1 MTAVKDYYGILGVL
15 PDAEVE
21 VIRAVYLALA
31 KKYHPDRGGD
41 KAGEEQMKEINEAY
55 EILVDPIKRE
65 KYDSEYFKS
74 KSDTGDYDPGVDD
87 EDLNT
92 DDFQDDWN
100 FAVEYCPELKDHLLE
115 ISTISPTLSVVY
127 KSTMLTTKMFDK
139 ADVIKQDLIND
150 FLRRY
155 FGKNKN
161 IQIFAVSLLRSKHMS
176 AAKEL
181 NKVIRTLG
189 SNIDPNVI
197 TTKIMTKFNIH
208 EKNSSKNSEKHNESS
223 PSRVFVEKYKEFN
236 IFKVHYDY
244 FVPDLVIQD
253 SKQNY
258 ASLDV
263 AKIIIDEELKG
274 EYQTFFLSYRFYKII
289 VVSLV
294 LLYISGIIYQ
304 NM

>member
-1 MTAVKDYYGILGVL
+1 MNKIITLITASAFTVGLAISSASAFQAA
-15 PDAEVE
+15 PQSAE
-21 VIRAVYLALA
+21 
-31 KKYHPDRGGD
+31 K
-41 KAGEEQMKEINEAY
+41 
-55 EILVDPIKRE
+55 
-65 KYDSEYFKS
+65 
-74 KSDTGDYDPGVDD
+74 
-87 EDLNT
+87 
-92 DDFQDDWN
+92 
-100 FAVEYCPELKDHLLE
+100 
-115 ISTISPTLSVVY
+115 
-127 KSTMLTTKMFDK
+127 
-139 ADVIKQDLIND
+139 
-150 FLRRY
+150 
-155 FGKNKN
+155 
-161 IQIFAVSLLRSKHMS
+161 
-176 AAKEL
+176 AKE
-181 NKVIRTLG
+181 
-189 SNIDPNVI
+189 
-197 TTKIMTKFNIH
+197 MM
-208 EKNSSKNSEKHNESS
+208 EKNSEKHNESS